1 MSLQIIRQD
10 ITKTKCD
17 AIVNATNTKL
27 SPGGHGVDATVHKAA
42 GPELLKECKEK
53 GRINIGEAVYTEAYN
68 LQCRYVIHTA
78 GPKWLGGSEHEIQ
91 KLKECYTNSLE
102 LARSLNCESVAVP
115 LISSGVMGVPKDKV
129 LNVAIDA
136 IKQFLN
142 LNEMDVILTVF
153 DKSSFELSKT
163 LTGEVR
169 EFIDDNYVGAQ
180 TLNREYKTNNAAS
193 KAKPV
198 FREYNLKQKFGAP
211 MSVAACAGIAMEK
224 ASPLEDAIIKLDESF
239 SKRLFK
245 LIDASGMTDVEC
257 YKKAN
262 VSRQTWHK
270 IISDD
275 KYRPSKNTVI
285 SLAIALKLSYEQTN
299 ALLASVGFTLS
310 DSILFD
316 IIIKYFLVNE
326 KYDIFE
332 IDSTLLKYDQVTLGS
347 ST

>member
-1 MSLQIIRQD
+1 
-10 ITKTKCD
+10 
-17 AIVNATNTKL
+17 
-27 SPGGHGVDATVHKAA
+27 
-42 GPELLKECKEK
+42 
-53 GRINIGEAVYTEAYN
+53 
-68 LQCRYVIHTA
+68 
-78 GPKWLGGSEHEIQ
+78 
-91 KLKECYTNSLE
+91 
-102 LARSLNCESVAVP
+102 
-115 LISSGVMGVPKDKV
+115 
-129 LNVAIDA
+129 
-136 IKQFLN
+136 
-142 LNEMDVILTVF
+142 
-153 DKSSFELSKT
+153 
-163 LTGEVR
+163 
-169 EFIDDNYVGAQ
+169 
-180 TLNREYKTNNAAS
+180 
-193 KAKPV
+193 
-198 FREYNLKQKFGAP
+198 